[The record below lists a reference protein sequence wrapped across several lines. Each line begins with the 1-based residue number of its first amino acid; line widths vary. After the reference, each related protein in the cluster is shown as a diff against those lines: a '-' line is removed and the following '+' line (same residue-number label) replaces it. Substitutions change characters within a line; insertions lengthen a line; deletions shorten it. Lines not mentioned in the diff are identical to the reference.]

1 MSWHSKYVFR
11 PESYIWFKKVS
22 HFVIKSSMSLVTC
35 ICGIWKKFCFLKI
48 SSRWVAVWKCTLP
61 ESISYECYMC
71 LLSVQSI
78 RKKWQLLANKG
89 DQFHKMS
96 LNSQRIV
103 IDSCAATLNGE
114 NNCFFYSTYSTAT
127 NTSSVV
133 RCLTRFPWKRKPWTL
148 SSPEHPWRGEIFTV

>member
-1 MSWHSKYVFR
+1 MLFESVFCQKVFLMNVTCV
-11 PESYIWFKKVS
+11 YCHYKVS
-22 HFVIKSSMSLVTC
+22 EKND
-35 ICGIWKKFCFLKI
+35 
-48 SSRWVAVWKCTLP
+48 
-61 ESISYECYMC
+61 SYWPTK
-71 LLSVQSI
+71 V
-78 RKKWQLLANKG
+78 

-114 NNCFFYSTYSTAT
+114 NNCFFYSTYSSAT

-148 SSPEHPWRGEIFTV
+148 SSPEHS